1 MLQTHCR
8 LWKFTLI
15 VLVLAAVAL
24 IVTAGLL
31 SKTAKKNL
39 TCPTIVSDCTDCK
52 VCVLNLEKEE
62 ETLTDLTIKPLT
74 SDTYLTISP
83 SSKNMIFNTNEMK
96 FSYSYLD
103 RTITS
108 ITSDNLKVVYLFP
121 KDGNFNPD
129 VHTIY
134 SMTSEEYD
142 TKKFENY
149 RDEWYMSPDNGK
161 ILTYPQENGEKFY
174 SLALG
179 LNNKA
184 ILQENMETR
193 NIIFE
198 IV

>member
-31 SKTAKKNL
+31 SKTAKNNL
-39 TCPTIVSDCTDCK
+39 TCPTIVSDCPDCK
-52 VCVLNLEKEE
+52 ICVLNLEKEE
-62 ETLTDLTIKPLT
+62 EALTDLTIKPLS
-74 SDTYLTISP
+74 SDTYLTITP
-83 SSKNMIFNTNEMK
+83 LLNVVFDTEEMK

-103 RTITS
+103 KTITS
-108 ITSDNLKVVYLFP
+108 NNLKIVYRFP
-121 KDGNFNPD
+121 EDGNFNPD
-129 VHTIY
+129 IHTIS
-134 SMTSEEYD
+134 SMTPKEYD
-142 TKKFENY
+142 TKKFESY
-149 RDEWYMSPDNGK
+149 RDEWYMAPDNGK